1 MVSTNKDKRSTDD
14 IRIRK
19 LLQKNDFLYD
29 RNNETLNRTYKEE
42 YEMTMDLHIRKDVST
57 DSTVN

>member
-1 MVSTNKDKRSTDD
+1 MVTIDKDEKSINY

-29 RNNETLNRTYKEE
+29 KNNKISNRTYEKEYQITINLE
-42 YEMTMDLHIRKDVST
+42 T
-57 DSTVN
+57 